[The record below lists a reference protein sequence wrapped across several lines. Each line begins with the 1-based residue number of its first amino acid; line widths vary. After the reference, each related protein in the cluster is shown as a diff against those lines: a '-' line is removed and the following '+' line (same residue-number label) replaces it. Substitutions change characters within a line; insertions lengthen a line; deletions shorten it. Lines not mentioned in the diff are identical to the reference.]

1 MLCSSVCTAK
11 ACGSAKDKLCRFT
24 APKCTLQYTCKDTQ
38 LLRGVRQTARDVLLL
53 SQLELTEMLD
63 VAPAAA
69 SALLLAVSRSVVGE
83 PNTVGCPA
91 PPEAEV
97 GLLALGASRAPYGA
111 SRCSNLCTCSLKR
124 MVCDAPAC

>member
-1 MLCSSVCTAK
+1 
-11 ACGSAKDKLCRFT
+11 
-24 APKCTLQYTCKDTQ
+24 
-38 LLRGVRQTARDVLLL
+38 VRQTARDVLLL

-97 GLLALGASRAPYGA
+97 GLLALGASHPCTLRCLTVQQPLHLQPQAYG
-111 SRCSNLCTCSLKR
+111 
-124 MVCDAPAC
+124 M